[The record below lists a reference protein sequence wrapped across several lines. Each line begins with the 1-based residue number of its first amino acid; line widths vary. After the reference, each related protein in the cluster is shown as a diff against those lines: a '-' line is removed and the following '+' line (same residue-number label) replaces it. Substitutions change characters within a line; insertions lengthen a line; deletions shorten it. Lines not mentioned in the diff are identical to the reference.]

1 MTLLNLSDLSL
12 DNLLSVSSLE
22 NLQNVINVIQKVQLI
37 ISSVSESD
45 DPETKRIIKTGT
57 IIVLSIIQL
66 AYRQKS
72 LDELT
77 DEDFEF
83 IADNIHTFTSDMN
96 QDAYSAFIF
105 ICYSEYIEICADS
118 LSDYISEDQINRIK
132 ALSEEIRTL
141 TDQYDNKEIKE
152 VDYIEKCL
160 WISLDAMIKLVV
172 SSKTALLDDDL
183 REFTE
188 ALSSLAFEYGRY
200 ALYRKEQALLGSYL
214 DNQKILDDNLQKQY
228 DDFKNELI
236 AETEKFDLLISNAF
250 APDFRE
256 SLINSA
262 EFARTVGVREEEI
275 LDSIAKIDD
284 FFNT

>member
-1 MTLLNLSDLSL
+1 MPLLNLNDLSL
-12 DNLLSVSSLE
+12 ENLLSVSSLE
-22 NLQNVINVIQKVQLI
+22 NLQNIINVIQKVQLI
-37 ISSVSESD
+37 VSSVADSD
-45 DPETKRIIKTGT
+45 DPETKKIIKTGT

-66 AYRQKS
+66 AYREKS

-83 IADNIHTFTSDMN
+83 IADNIRTYTSAIN
-96 QDAYSAFIF
+96 QDTYSSFIF
-105 ICYSEYIEICADS
+105 LRYSEYIEISADA
-118 LSDYISEDQINRIK
+118 LSDYISEDQLNRIK
-132 ALSEEIRTL
+132 ALSEEIRSL
-141 TDQYDNKEIKE
+141 TDQFVNEEIRE

-172 SSKTALLDDDL
+172 SSKTALLDDEL

-200 ALYRKEQALLGSYL
+200 TLYRKEQALLQSYL
-214 DNQKILDDNLQKQY
+214 DNQKMLDEDLQKQY

-236 AETEKFDLLISNAF
+236 SETDKFESLISNAF

-262 EFARTVGVREEEI
+262 EFARTVGVKEEEI
-275 LDSIAKIDD
+275 LDTIAKIDD
-284 FFNT
+284 FFTM